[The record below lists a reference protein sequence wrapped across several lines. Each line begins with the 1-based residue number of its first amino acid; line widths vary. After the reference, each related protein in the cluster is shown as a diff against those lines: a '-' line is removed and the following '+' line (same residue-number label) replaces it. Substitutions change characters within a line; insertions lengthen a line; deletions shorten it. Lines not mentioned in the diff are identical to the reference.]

1 MSLFAASQIG
11 GRASLR
17 RRTRELLLLELEAVA
32 LRGHDLAFEQPP
44 HDVELL
50 LEDAQPPGRQPEG
63 IVLLLPVAETEAEHE
78 AAVGDGVEGGRV
90 LRHLDR
96 VEQRQ
101 QEDAGA
107 DAHLPRVGR
116 DAREQRYG
124 LQHLVRLR
132 EEVLAGGHVV
142 ESRGRAPAAPARSS
156 RARSGSPGSRAG
168 AVLTGRGRTAGPCKR
183 SR

>member
-11 GRASLR
+11 GRGGLR
-17 RRTRELLLLELEAVA
+17 RRKRELLLLELEAVP
-32 LRGHDLAFEQPP
+32 LRGHDLALEQPP

-78 AAVGDGVEGGRV
+78 AAVGDGAEGGRV

-107 DAHLPRVGR
+107 DAHLPRVRR

-124 LQHLVRLR
+124 LQHLVGLR
-132 EEVLAGGHVV
+132 EEVLAGGDVV
-142 ESRGRAPAAPARSS
+142 KAEVARKPHLLAAVARDL
-156 RARSGSPGSRAG
+156 ARRGSRAG
-168 AVLTGRGRTAGPCKR
+168 AVLTGRGRTAGPCRR